1 MAIQGHSM
9 RSIVIAVLGALGLAA
24 NAAAEMESMSDQ
36 DLSGV
41 SGQYGGMSLS
51 GDVTFNESGGP
62 LKGEAVGFDCGEGE
76 RCGARVAAQLNQGGG
91 WIVLDDLQGTFEF
104 MGLTLA
110 TRLIT
115 GDDTGFGSDAA
126 DFNRE
131 VIEIGLPN
139 TARFTDFS
147 YTMATSSTARPGD
160 SDFRQV
166 DRLNVD
172 IGGEVTMD
180 GNALIF
186 PTEP

>member
-1 MAIQGHSM
+1 MLIPAYSIRHSM
-9 RSIVIAVLGALGLAA
+9 FALLAWFGLAGTVTA
-24 NAAAEMESMSDQ
+24 DMESMSDQ
-36 DLSGV
+36 ALSGV

-62 LKGEAVGFDCGEGE
+62 LKGEAVGFDCNNGK

-115 GDDTGFGSDAA
+115 GSDTGFGSDAA
-126 DFNRE
+126 DFNRT
-131 VIEIGLPN
+131 VIEIGMPE
-139 TARFTDFS
+139 TASFTDFS
-147 YTMATSSTARPGD
+147 YTMATSSTARP
-160 SDFRQV
+160 SDNDFQQV
-166 DRLNVD
+166 DRLNVE
-172 IGGEVTMD
+172 IGGDVTLD

>member
-1 MAIQGHSM
+1 MFAAL
-9 RSIVIAVLGALGLAA
+9 VAVGGASSAV
-24 NAAAEMESMSDQ
+24 AEMESMSDQ

-76 RCGARVAAQLNQGGG
+76 RCGARIAAQLNEGGG

-115 GDDTGFGSDAA
+115 GNDTGFGSDAA
-126 DFNRE
+126 DFKRE
-131 VIEIGLPN
+131 VIE
-139 TARFTDFS
+139 
-147 YTMATSSTARPGD
+147 
-160 SDFRQV
+160 
-166 DRLNVD
+166 
-172 IGGEVTMD
+172 
-180 GNALIF
+180 
-186 PTEP
+186 